1 MLSIEAEMG
10 LKSQTK
16 DSGFVQRLALT
27 ILRWFDGWAGMEQI
41 SSDAPQK
48 VDWIRCIPFMVVH
61 LACLGVIWV
70 GWSWTAVG
78 VAVALYLVRMF
89 AITGFYHR
97 YFSHRTFKTS
107 RVGQF
112 IFAILGASSAQ
123 RGPLWWASH
132 HRLHHRRSDEPEDV
146 HSPARH
152 GFLWSHIGW
161 ITSQA
166 NFRVHFKAIQDL
178 YRFRELRLLDRF
190 DTAVPIILSLALY
203 LLGAELH
210 KHAPAL
216 GTSGGQLVIWGFFI
230 STVVLM
236 HATFTINSLSHK
248 FGRRRFQTNDDS
260 RNNWFLALLTL
271 GEGWHNNHH
280 HYPASTRQG
289 FYWWEFDLTYY
300 GLIAL
305 KRVGVIWD
313 LRKVPAAVLDQER
326 LDAEAA

>member
-16 DSGFVQRLALT
+16 DSGFAQTLALT
-27 ILRWFDGWAGMEQI
+27 VLRWFDGWAGMEQI
-41 SSDAPQK
+41 SADAPQK
-48 VDWIRCIPFMVVH
+48 VDWIRCIPFIVVH
-61 LACLGVIWV
+61 VACFGVIWV

-78 VAVALYLVRMF
+78 LAAALYLVRMF

-146 HSPARH
+146 HSPVRH

-161 ITSQA
+161 ITSQT

-178 YRFRELRLLDRF
+178 YRYRELRLLDRF
-190 DTAVPIILSLALY
+190 DTAVPITLSVALY
-203 LLGAELH
+203 LLGAILH

-248 FGRRRFQTNDDS
+248 FGRRRYQTNDDS

-280 HYPASTRQG
+280 HYPASTSQG
-289 FYWWEFDLTYY
+289 FYWWEFDFTYY

-305 KRVGVIWD
+305 KWLGVIWD

>member
-16 DSGFVQRLALT
+16 DSGFAQTLALT
-27 ILRWFDGWAGMEQI
+27 VLRWFDGWAGMEQI
-41 SSDAPQK
+41 SSDSPQK
-48 VDWIRCIPFMVVH
+48 VDWIRCIPFIVVH
-61 LACLGVIWV
+61 VACLGVIWV

-78 VAVALYLVRMF
+78 LAAVLYLVRMF

-146 HSPARH
+146 HSPVRH

-161 ITSQA
+161 ITSQT

-190 DTAVPIILSLALY
+190 DTAVPITLSVALY
-203 LLGAELH
+203 LLGAILH

-280 HYPASTRQG
+280 HYPASVRQG
-289 FYWWEFDLTYY
+289 FYWWEFDVTFYM
-300 GLIAL
+300 L
-305 KRVGVIWD
+305 KLMSYLGVIWD
-313 LRKVPAAVLDQER
+313 LKPVPAAIREGAGKR
-326 LDAEAA
+326 L